1 MIKVKI
7 PNCESHPF
15 DI

>member
-7 PNCESHPF
+7 LTHTGQF
-15 DI
+15 